1 MKKLL
6 ITLLASL
13 SALGAARAQTIEN
26 GSGQAYVGIGAAR
39 SSIVYEGGH
48 KTGAKLFG
56 GYDFNQNL
64 GIEAGYTRFG
74 SVGATY
80 EFATEQYRT
89 STRGNNSYVAGK
101 YTVPINERFSA
112 YGKLG
117 LSHTVRNYQAI
128 GYRDGYRESE
138 NGVYA
143 GLGAKYKLNQNVSL
157 NVEYEKN
164 GSHKTF
170 GPSANQ
176 WSLGISYGF

>member
-6 ITLLASL
+6 ITLLGAL
-13 SALGAARAQTIEN
+13 STFGAAQAQTTEN
-26 GSGQAYVGIGAAR
+26 TGHAYVGIAAAS
-39 SSIVYEGGH
+39 SSIAYGDDH

-56 GYDFNQNL
+56 GYDFTQNL

-74 SVGATY
+74 DVNNTY
-80 EFATEQYRT
+80 YPGDPRQFRT
-89 STRGNNSYVAGK
+89 STRGKNSYLAAK
-101 YTVPINERFSA
+101 YTVPIGERFSA

-117 LSHTVRNYQAI
+117 MSHTVRKYQEI